1 MSQICELREAFHFLA
16 WESAV
21 RPGSKDMWMWAQFHR
36 WATSHTTVLTE
47 SCHFHNS
54 PRKYPWKL
62 VDPARLTLLSFS
74 ERLNIHSDSWTAH
87 SCSTHIMDVISNFT
101 WISHSVGKKTQVCL
115 TLYPYIYYI
124 HSLHSFDDV
133 LVYKYWSK
141 VIHSQDH
148 VTGKNVSYK
157 DKTQSLP
164 AKLLLV

>member
-54 PRKYPWKL
+54 PRKYLWKL
-62 VDPARLTLLSFS
+62 VDPARLTLLFFRFFS
-74 ERLNIHSDSWTAH
+74 ERLNSHSETWTAH

-101 WISHSVGKKTQVCL
+101 WISHSVGEKQTQVCL
-115 TLYPYIYYI
+115 TLHPYTFIWRCTKYYN
-124 HSLHSFDDV
+124 
-133 LVYKYWSK
+133 YWSQ
-141 VIHSQDH
+141 VILSQDH
-148 VTGKNVSYK
+148 VMGNNVSYK

-164 AKLLLV
+164 AKSWITD